1 MKTLPAA
8 VLLAVVATAPSA
20 RAAEDPAAPARYRVT
35 LRDGETRLSGF
46 LRSRSADELVLVS
59 ADGRDHRVA
68 VAEVL
73 RLERRTRTGNQM
85 ARGALVGAFLAASLI
100 ATGAIDAIEDRGK
113 TSGAAAGLFGGAVV
127 AGGLVGR
134 SVPRY
139 GWNALDPRHA
149 AARAPRPAVALSLRF

>member
-8 VLLAVVATAPSA
+8 ALLTALVSA
-20 RAAEDPAAPARYRVT
+20 PIVSAQDSSPARYRVQV
-35 LRDGETRLSGF
+35 RDGGAPISGF

-59 ADGRDHRVA
+59 ADGREHRVA

-73 RLERRTRTGNQM
+73 RLERRTRTGSHL
-85 ARGALVGAFLAASLI
+85 ARGALVGAFLAGSLI

-113 TSGAAAGLFGGAVV
+113 TSGAAAGLFGAAVV
-127 AGGLVGR
+127 AGGLAGS

-139 GWNALDPRHA
+139 GWATTDPRHGA
-149 AARAPRPAVALSLRF
+149 ADVPRPAVRVSLRF